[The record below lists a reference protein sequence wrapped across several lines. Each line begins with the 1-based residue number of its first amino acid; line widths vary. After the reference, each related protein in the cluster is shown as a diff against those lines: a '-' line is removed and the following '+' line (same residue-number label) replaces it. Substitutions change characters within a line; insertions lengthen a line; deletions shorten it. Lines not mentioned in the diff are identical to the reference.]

1 MLQQTEQVSMTDRS
15 QFSEQ
20 SVYADSFHSRF
31 DPTAPAPA
39 SAVPNRQVQL
49 AIKHVFDAIASLLC
63 IVLLSPLL
71 LVVAALIKRSSPGR
85 VIFKHKR
92 AGLHGKI
99 ITVYKFRTMVDNADQ
114 LLTPSTINGVFA
126 VKNSDDERVTPLGA
140 FLRRSSIDELPQLFN
155 VLKGEMSLVG
165 PRPLSLFEHEKTF
178 LWQARRLQM
187 RPGMTCIWQV
197 SGRNSIMD
205 ERRLQMDVDYVEQ
218 WSLWLD
224 LKLLLKTIPVVISG
238 KGAR

>member
-1 MLQQTEQVSMTDRS
+1 MLQSTEQVSMTE
-15 QFSEQ
+15 QFAEQ
-20 SVYADSFHSRF
+20 SVYGETFHSHF
-31 DPTAPAPA
+31 DAADIVSEKMHT
-39 SAVPNRQVQL
+39 RQNLLVL
-49 AIKHVFDAIASLLC
+49 KHVFDTVASLLF
-63 IVLLSPLL
+63 ILLLSPLL
-71 LVVAALIKRSSPGR
+71 LLVAALIKLTSPGR

-92 AGLHGKI
+92 AGLHGKV
-99 ITVYKFRTMVDNADQ
+99 ITVYKFRTMVDNAEQ
-114 LLTPSTINGVFA
+114 LSTKATVNGVFA
-126 VKNSDDERVTPLGA
+126 VKETNDERVTPLGS

-178 LWQARRLQM
+178 RWQARRLQM

-197 SGRNSIMD
+197 SGRNTIMD
-205 ERRLQMDVDYVEQ
+205 ERRLQMDIDYVEN

-224 LKLLLKTIPVVISG
+224 MKLLLRTIPVVLSC

>member
-1 MLQQTEQVSMTDRS
+1 MLQSTEQVSMADRT
-15 QFSEQ
+15 QFNEQ
-20 SVYADSFHSRF
+20 SVYTESFSSGF
-31 DPTAPAPA
+31 DCSEPVPAH
-39 SAVPNRQVQL
+39 RHQVQL
-49 AIKHVFDAIASLLC
+49 AIKHVFDAIASLVC

-71 LVVAALIKRSSPGR
+71 LAVALLIKLTSPGK

-99 ITVYKFRTMVDNADQ
+99 FTVYKFRTMVDNADQ
-114 LLTPSTINGVFA
+114 IYATVNGVFA
-126 VKNSDDERVTPLGA
+126 VKNSQDNRVTPFGA

-155 VLKGEMSLVG
+155 VLRGEMSLVG

-178 LWQARRLQM
+178 HWQIRRLQM

-197 SGRNSIMD
+197 SGRNTIMD

>member
-1 MLQQTEQVSMTDRS
+1 MLQSTEQVSMV
-15 QFSEQ
+15 EQ
-20 SVYADSFHSRF
+20 SQYGEQ
-31 DPTAPAPA
+31 PAYRETFP
-39 SAVPNRQVQL
+39 SYYTAVPTVKSEKQFQL
-49 AIKHVFDAIASLLC
+49 LVKHTFDFFAALLC
-63 IVLLSPLL
+63 VILLAPLL
-71 LVVAALIKRSSPGR
+71 AAVAILIKSTSRGK

-92 AGLHGKI
+92 AGLNGAI
-99 ITVYKFRTMVDNADQ
+99 ITVYKFRTMVNNAER
-114 LLTPSTINGVFA
+114 LSTNTTINGVFA
-126 VKNSDDERVTPLGA
+126 VKDGNDERVTPLGA

-178 LWQARRLQM
+178 RWQARRLQM

-197 SGRNSIMD
+197 SGRNTIMD

-224 LKLLLKTIPVVISG
+224 CKLLLKTIPVVISG

>member
-1 MLQQTEQVSMTDRS
+1 MLQSTEQVSMTDHA

-20 SVYADSFHSRF
+20 SAYTESFHSRF
-31 DPTAPAPA
+31 DPAAQALAT
-39 SAVPNRQVQL
+39 VPSRPVQL
-49 AIKHVFDAIASLLC
+49 VVKHIFDAVASLLC
-63 IVLLSPLL
+63 ILLLSPLL
-71 LVVAALIKRSSPGR
+71 LVVAALIKLTSPGR

-92 AGLHGKI
+92 AGLHGRV
-99 ITVYKFRTMVDNADQ
+99 ITVYKFRTMVANADQ
-114 LLTPSTINGVFA
+114 FSTPTTVNGVFA
-126 VKNSDDERVTPLGA
+126 VKDSNDERVTPLGA

-155 VLKGEMSLVG
+155 VLRGNMSLVG

-178 LWQARRLQM
+178 RWQARRLQM